1 MFYKYLNL
9 VILIK
14 KKLKVK
20 KMIRE
25 VIRPQHTTLTINIPT
40 SYIDKEVEFIMFP
53 LDEKETTQKSKTKK
67 SLKGVFNNYADNSK
81 IPLEDNAWQD
91 YIMDKYKQND

>member
-1 MFYKYLNL
+1 
-9 VILIK
+9 
-14 KKLKVK
+14 
-20 KMIRE
+20 
-25 VIRPQHTTLTINIPT
+25 
-40 SYIDKEVEFIMFP
+40 MFP

-91 YIMDKYKQND
+91 YIMDKCKQND